1 MTPLSHHK
9 RGNDVD
15 SAVRQVTR
23 HPLIFFA
30 ILNFIS
36 PIFIAFFSF
45 FRWNPIY
52 TMFLAIHNFE
62 IYSPIVPISIQISL
76 GIFGTLTVTLM
87 IATIGICIL
96 IIGCSIASLYVWTL
110 FLTPEK
116 NNSRNVKLR
125 GGLSFQTAIKMYN
138 TLRVMTLIEN

>member
-1 MTPLSHHK
+1 
-9 RGNDVD
+9 
-15 SAVRQVTR
+15 
-23 HPLIFFA
+23 
-30 ILNFIS
+30 
-36 PIFIAFFSF
+36 
-45 FRWNPIY
+45 
-52 TMFLAIHNFE
+52 MFLAIHNFE